1 MKAYTI
7 SVKRSAKGGEA
18 LENRIESSGRLK
30 LTARANARPTAF
42 MKSFHKHKY
51 YYLLL
56 LPGIIYFLIFKYI
69 PMGGIT
75 IAFQDFKIAGS
86 IFTSPWAGLKWFRI
100 LFETPD
106 FWVALKNTV
115 IISFY
120 KLIFNFPA
128 PIILALLLNEVLN
141 GVFKRVIQTIIYF
154 PHFVSWV
161 VLGGILFSVFS
172 TDTGLLK
179 LLGLSISP
187 IMNPSTFRGFLV
199 GSEMWK
205 EAGWGTV
212 IYLAAIAG
220 VNPELYEAARID
232 GANRF
237 QLVRHITL
245 PSIAS
250 TIVVLL
256 ILRTGQILNVGFDQ
270 VFILYNPLVYNVSD
284 ILDTYV
290 YRVGLTTGRYSFA
303 AAAGL
308 FQSAVGMLLLLFTNW
323 LVRRMGERGLW

>member
-1 MKAYTI
+1 
-7 SVKRSAKGGEA
+7 
-18 LENRIESSGRLK
+18 
-30 LTARANARPTAF
+30 
-42 MKSFHKHKY
+42 
-51 YYLLL
+51 
-56 LPGIIYFLIFKYI
+56 
-69 PMGGIT
+69 MGGIM

-86 IFTSPWAGLKWFRI
+86 MFTSPWVGLKWFRI
-100 LFETPD
+100 LFESPD

-115 IISFY
+115 IISLY
-120 KLIFNFPA
+120 KLVFNFPA
-128 PIILALLLNEVLN
+128 PIILALLLNEVLS
-141 GVFKRVIQTIIYF
+141 GTFKRIVQTIVYF

-172 TDTGLLK
+172 VDTGLLK
-179 LLGLSISP
+179 LLGFSSSP
-187 IMNPSTFRGFLV
+187 MMNPDAFRGFLV

-220 VNPELYEAARID
+220 VNPELYEAARMD

-256 ILRTGQILNVGFDQ
+256 ILRTGQILNAGFDQ
-270 VFILYNPLVYNVSD
+270 IFILYNPLVYNVSD

-290 YRVGLTTGRYSFA
+290 YRVGLTMGRYSFA

-308 FQSAVGMLLLLFTNW
+308 FQSVVGLIMLLTTNW

>member
-1 MKAYTI
+1 M
-7 SVKRSAKGGEA
+7 
-18 LENRIESSGRLK
+18 ENRFEASRSSQITPVAHTRPSAFIK
-30 LTARANARPTAF
+30 L
-42 MKSFHKHKY
+42 FHKHKY

-56 LPGIIYFLIFKYI
+56 LPGIIYFIIFKYI
-69 PMGGIT
+69 PMGGIM

-86 IFTSPWAGLKWFRI
+86 MFTSPWVGLKWFRI
-100 LFETPD
+100 LFESPD

-115 IISFY
+115 IISLY
-120 KLIFNFPA
+120 KLVFNFPA
-128 PIILALLLNEVLN
+128 PIILALLLNEVLS
-141 GVFKRVIQTIIYF
+141 GTFKRIVQTIVYF

-172 TDTGLLK
+172 VDTGLLK
-179 LLGLSISP
+179 LLGFSSSP
-187 IMNPSTFRGFLV
+187 MMNPDAFRGFLV

-220 VNPELYEAARID
+220 VNPELYEAARMD

-256 ILRTGQILNVGFDQ
+256 ILRTGQILNAGFDQ
-270 VFILYNPLVYNVSD
+270 IFILYNPLVYNVSD

-290 YRVGLTTGRYSFA
+290 YRVGLTMGRYSFA

-308 FQSAVGMLLLLFTNW
+308 FQSVVGLIMLLTTNW

>member
-1 MKAYTI
+1 MDK
-7 SVKRSAKGGEA
+7 SVKASVRTGIAPAAHAKSSAFLRG
-18 LENRIESSGRLK
+18 
-30 LTARANARPTAF
+30 
-42 MKSFHKHKY
+42 FHKHKY

-56 LPGIIYFLIFKYI
+56 LPGIIYFVIFKYI
-69 PMGGIT
+69 PMGGVM

-86 IFTSPWAGLKWFRI
+86 MFTSPWAGLKWFRI
-100 LFETPD
+100 LFESPD
-106 FWVALKNTV
+106 FWVALRNTV

-120 KLIFNFPA
+120 KLLFNFPA

-141 GVFKRVIQTIIYF
+141 GAFKRIIQTIVYF

-172 TDTGLLK
+172 VDTGLLK
-179 LLGLSISP
+179 LLGLSTSP
-187 IMNPSTFRGFLV
+187 LMNPEVFRGFLV
-199 GSEMWK
+199 GTEMWK
-205 EAGWGTV
+205 EVGWGTV

-220 VNPELYEAARID
+220 VNPDLYEAARMD

-245 PSIAS
+245 PCITS

-256 ILRTGQILNVGFDQ
+256 ILRTGQILNAGFDQ
-270 VFILYNPLVYNVSD
+270 VFILYNPLVYGVSD

-290 YRVGLTTGRYSFA
+290 YRVGLTMGRYSFA

-308 FQSAVGMLLLLFTNW
+308 FQSAVGLLLLIFTNW

>member
-1 MKAYTI
+1 MDK
-7 SVKRSAKGGEA
+7 SVKASVRTGIAPAAHAKSSAFLRG
-18 LENRIESSGRLK
+18 
-30 LTARANARPTAF
+30 
-42 MKSFHKHKY
+42 FHKHKY

-56 LPGIIYFLIFKYI
+56 LPGIIYFVIFKYI
-69 PMGGIT
+69 PMGGVM

-86 IFTSPWAGLKWFRI
+86 MFTSPWAGLKWFRI
-100 LFETPD
+100 LFESPD
-106 FWVALKNTV
+106 FWVALRNTV

-120 KLIFNFPA
+120 KLLFNFPA

-141 GVFKRVIQTIIYF
+141 GAFKRIIQTIVYF

-172 TDTGLLK
+172 VDTGLLK
-179 LLGLSISP
+179 LLGLSTSP
-187 IMNPSTFRGFLV
+187 LMNPEVFRGFLV
-199 GSEMWK
+199 GTEMWK
-205 EAGWGTV
+205 EVGWGTV

-220 VNPELYEAARID
+220 VNPDLYEAARMD

-245 PSIAS
+245 PCITS

-256 ILRTGQILNVGFDQ
+256 ILRSGQILNAGFDQ
-270 VFILYNPLVYNVSD
+270 VFILYNPLVYGVSD

-290 YRVGLTTGRYSFA
+290 YRVGLTMGRYSFA

-308 FQSAVGMLLLLFTNW
+308 FQSAVGLLLLLFTNW

>member
-1 MKAYTI
+1 MDK
-7 SVKRSAKGGEA
+7 SVKVSVRPHNAPAAHAK
-18 LENRIESSGRLK
+18 S
-30 LTARANARPTAF
+30 TAF
-42 MKSFHKHKY
+42 IKGFHKHKY

-56 LPGIIYFLIFKYI
+56 LPGIIYFVIFKYI
-69 PMGGIT
+69 PMGGVM

-86 IFTSPWAGLKWFRI
+86 MFTSPWVGLKWFRI
-100 LFETPD
+100 LFESPD
-106 FWVALKNTV
+106 FWIALKNTV

-120 KLIFNFPA
+120 KLLFNFPA
-128 PIILALLLNEVLN
+128 PILLALMLNEVLN
-141 GVFKRVIQTIIYF
+141 GAFKRIIQTIVYF

-172 TDTGLLK
+172 VDTGLLK
-179 LLGLSISP
+179 FLGLSTSP
-187 IMNPSTFRGFLV
+187 MMNPEVFRGFLV
-199 GSEMWK
+199 GTEMWK
-205 EAGWGTV
+205 EVGWGTV

-220 VNPELYEAARID
+220 VNPDLYEAARMD

-245 PSIAS
+245 PCIMS

-256 ILRTGQILNVGFDQ
+256 ILRTGQILNAGFDQ
-270 VFILYNPLVYNVSD
+270 VFIMYNPLVYNVSD

-290 YRVGLTTGRYSFA
+290 YRVGLTMGRYSFA

-308 FQSAVGMLLLLFTNW
+308 FQSAVGLLLLLFTNW